1 VDDVFCQA
9 LNGGDIAAAQARLA
23 HVVATNESM
32 RIDKDPNFGVAI
44 GNLVNWL
51 MESGCIRGVH
61 VSDGLLKT
69 QPPQK
74 VLELTAHD
82 SGGNRK
88 FYLKLRLG
96 RLVEI
101 DALESRDPIP

>member
-9 LNGGDIAAAQARLA
+9 LNSGDITAARARLA
-23 HVVATNESM
+23 HIVATNESM

-51 MESGCIRGVH
+51 MQSGCIRGVD
-61 VSDGLLKT
+61 VSEGLLKT

-74 VLELTAHD
+74 VIALTAKD
-82 SGGNRK
+82 AGNSK
-88 FYLKLRLG
+88 FYLKLSLG

-101 DALESRDPIP
+101 DALEPGAPGP

>member
-9 LNGGDIAAAQARLA
+9 LNSGDIAAAQARLA
-23 HVVATNESM
+23 HIVATNDLM

-44 GNLVNWL
+44 RNLVNWL
-51 MESGCIRGVH
+51 MQSGCIRGVD
-61 VSDGLLKT
+61 VSEGLLKT

-74 VLELTAHD
+74 VLELTADHA
-82 SGGNRK
+82 GGNRI
-88 FYLKLRLG
+88 FYLKLGLG

-101 DALESRDPIP
+101 EALEPGNPVP

>member
-1 VDDVFCQA
+1 MDDVFCQA
-9 LNGGDIAAAQARLA
+9 LNRGDITAAQARLA
-23 HVVATNESM
+23 HIVATNESM

-44 GNLVNWL
+44 DNLVKWL
-51 MESGCIRGVH
+51 MESGCIQGVD
-61 VSDGLLKT
+61 VSEGLLKT

-74 VLELTAHD
+74 VLVLTAQD
-82 SGGNRK
+82 AGGNRK

-101 DALESRDPIP
+101 DTLEPRDPIP